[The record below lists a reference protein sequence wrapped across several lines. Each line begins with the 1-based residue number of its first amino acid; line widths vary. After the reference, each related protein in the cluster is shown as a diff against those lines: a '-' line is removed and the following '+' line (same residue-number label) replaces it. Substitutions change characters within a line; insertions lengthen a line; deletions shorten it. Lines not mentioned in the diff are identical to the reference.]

1 MSIEQKKQL
10 TKSEV
15 KAILKTNNK
24 LIEDLADLFF
34 KWQLNENLAEIYFK
48 SKKLKD
54 NLKNVSF
61 YLDENDDFDKY
72 FDNAVKFRNLVEDFW
87 NFVLEII
94 KLDTENN
101 ISWIKTFLKNND
113 FKLIEMLKFFY
124 FWNEKNRK
132 KFEDKIYDVI
142 SNISGKVESIIKK

>member
-24 LIEDLADLFF
+24 LIADLADLFF

-72 FDNAVKFRNLVEDFW
+72 FDNAVKFRNLV
-87 NFVLEII
+87 LEII
-94 KLDTENN
+94 KLDTEND

-124 FWNEKNRK
+124 FWNKKNRD